1 LKFDD
6 DIISFQTLI
15 EVFFDMHDP
24 TTLNRQGADV
34 GTQYRSAIFYHDE
47 EQHQIAMQVMSSA
60 SKKFENSIVTELS
73 PFTEFYIAEVEHHD
87 YYNQNQSQ
95 PYCNL
100 VISPK
105 VKKLMTSYTAL
116 LKE

>member
-1 LKFDD
+1 
-6 DIISFQTLI
+6 
-15 EVFFDMHDP
+15 
-24 TTLNRQGADV
+24 
-34 GTQYRSAIFYHDE
+34 
-47 EQHQIAMQVMSSA
+47 
-60 SKKFENSIVTELS
+60 
-73 PFTEFYIAEVEHHD
+73 VEHHD